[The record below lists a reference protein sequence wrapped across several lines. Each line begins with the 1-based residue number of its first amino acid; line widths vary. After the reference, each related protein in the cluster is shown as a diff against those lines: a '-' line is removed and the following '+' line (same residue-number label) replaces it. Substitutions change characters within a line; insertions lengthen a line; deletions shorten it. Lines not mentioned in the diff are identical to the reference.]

1 MWEDREYD
9 EGTIGLRNIAFIP
22 EPFFV
27 ISNFFYAID
36 IDTSA
41 LSVFIDHQ
49 FVMLLCIYEAEVVA
63 TSSPKK
69 PKLRETVRHYIQTLP
84 LAYELGL
91 EI

>member
-36 IDTSA
+36 VDTSA
-41 LSVFIDHQ
+41 LSVFVDHQ
-49 FVMLLCIYEAEVVA
+49 FVMLLCI
-63 TSSPKK
+63 
-69 PKLRETVRHYIQTLP
+69 
-84 LAYELGL
+84 
-91 EI
+91 